1 MDSEKTKSKKKGV
14 AAVIAALLIAAF
26 TGPTCP
32 PIMIIYLPG
41 HIGVDT
47 NNSTLPAF
55 TISSAV
61 WMPTGML
68 LISTNPIAFF
78 TV

>member
-1 MDSEKTKSKKKGV
+1 M
-14 AAVIAALLIAAF
+14 LIAAF

-32 PIMIIYLPG
+32 PTIITYLPG
-41 HIGVDT
+41 QIGVDS
-47 NNSTLPAF
+47 NNSTLPAL

-61 WMPTGML
+61 WIPTGML
-68 LISTNPIAFF
+68 LISTNPTAFL